1 MRFEAKDGSVYD
13 TQTGERMT
21 KCVWPPHA
29 SLIANAMNR
38 GYAIG
43 VGFGHE
49 EARRTFMGITVELGV
64 EPVKKSGRRAG
75 AGLLP
80 NERAA

>member
-1 MRFEAKDGSVYD
+1 MRFEARNGSVYD

-21 KCVWPPHA
+21 KSVWAPHA

-38 GYAIG
+38 GFAIG
-43 VGFGHE
+43 VSFGHE
-49 EARRTFMGITVELGV
+49 EARQTFMGITVELGV
-64 EPVKKSGRRAG
+64 EPVEKSGRRAG

-80 NERAA
+80 S